1 MSGELEALG
10 AKIGGALP
18 GAVTD
23 VKVAYGE
30 LTLTIARDRWLEVAT
45 HLRDNPDC
53 LFVNVVD
60 VTAADYPE
68 RAERFEVVAHLQ
80 SPKHNCRIRDRKST
94 RLNSSH

>member
-30 LTLTIARDRWLEVAT
+30 LTLTIARDPRR
-45 HLRDNPDC
+45 HR
-53 LFVNVVD
+53 
-60 VTAADYPE
+60 
-68 RAERFEVVAHLQ
+68 
-80 SPKHNCRIRDRKST
+80 
-94 RLNSSH
+94 